1 MNRQELI
8 RRVDHGSRVRK
19 HQLGMVLLRRK
30 YMHMRARFRFAPN
43 RKRRDVSGF
52 HSRMGLKMTL
62 RWLEPDTWAAE
73 YGDDYYD

>member
-8 RRVDHGSRVRK
+8 RRVDRGSRVRK
-19 HQLGMVLLRRK
+19 H
-30 YMHMRARFRFAPN
+30 
-43 RKRRDVSGF
+43 RDVSGF